1 MAALVSHFPMEGGAP
16 PGDYDPIATDGIF
29 PFYAKYAKYRKF
41 APFLEFASLTKFEPS
56 MRSEFHAV
64 LTM

>member
-41 APFLEFASLTKFEPS
+41 APFLEE
-56 MRSEFHAV
+56 SEFDKI
-64 LTM
+64 